1 MKKLFFFFIFFFS
14 FSSLFS
20 QQEENQLDKNKK
32 IINTD
37 FPGFIKLNL
46 GLNFLLENN
55 EAMKIKAI
63 TSRSVGLNY
72 SKPLF
77 LSDNI
82 AFNTGLGV
90 EFENYSFKNNVIID
104 YRFDID
110 DNQINFIDSLSIDSD
125 KTKLVN
131 SLLELPLGFRYYFG
145 DKENSSNRFFIGIG
159 FDLGLRINSYTKL
172 KYTKNNKSIVNVSKN
187 DFGLAKYRYSTSIT
201 FGNDNFN
208 LFIKYFL
215 SDFFQSGNSP
225 EFISNKPVLLKTGFS
240 FSLF

>member
-55 EAMKIKAI
+55 EAMKMKAI

-145 DKENSSNRFFIGIG
+145 DKENSANRFFIGIG

-215 SDFFQSGNSP
+215 SDFFQSGSIQP
-225 EFISNKPVLLKTGFS
+225 SLGFVYRKCLYILLL
-240 FSLF
+240 LF

>member
-20 QQEENQLDKNKK
+20 QQEVNQLDKNKK

-55 EAMKIKAI
+55 EAMKMKAI

-131 SLLELPLGFRYYFG
+131 SLLELPLGIRYYFG
-145 DKENSSNRFFIGIG
+145 DKENSANRFFVGIG

-225 EFISNKPVLLKTGFS
+225 EFIPNKPVLLKTGFS

>member
-14 FSSLFS
+14 FLSLFS

-82 AFNTGLGV
+82 AFITGLGV

-131 SLLELPLGFRYYFG
+131 SLLELPHGFRYYFG
-145 DKENSSNRFFIGIG
+145 D
-159 FDLGLRINSYTKL
+159 
-172 KYTKNNKSIVNVSKN
+172 
-187 DFGLAKYRYSTSIT
+187 
-201 FGNDNFN
+201 
-208 LFIKYFL
+208 
-215 SDFFQSGNSP
+215 
-225 EFISNKPVLLKTGFS
+225 
-240 FSLF
+240 

>member
-1 MKKLFFFFIFFFS
+1 M
-14 FSSLFS
+14 
-20 QQEENQLDKNKK
+20 
-32 IINTD
+32 T
-37 FPGFIKLNL
+37 
-46 GLNFLLENN
+46 
-55 EAMKIKAI
+55 
-63 TSRSVGLNY
+63 
-72 SKPLF
+72 
-77 LSDNI
+77 
-82 AFNTGLGV
+82 
-90 EFENYSFKNNVIID
+90 FKNNVIID

-145 DKENSSNRFFIGIG
+145 DKENSANMFFVGIG